1 MILKNHSKY
10 DIIICYYIIY
20 DIYDTSLSLIS
31 NLNCFMQ
38 CIMYYHANYYVINSI

>member
-20 DIYDTSLSLIS
+20 DIYDTSLSL
-31 NLNCFMQ
+31 M
-38 CIMYYHANYYVINSI
+38 SIHMLILYLIQEI